1 MKVSIFCLVILT
13 AAISLSCKKETV
25 TEYRYKDLN
34 TWKKADEIDGF
45 SKYINNANA
54 SNDKAVFVS
63 PYRVIIK
70 KENKVEAYYSVHS
83 HTKKTDIADDYHL
96 LYNKN
101 GDWENLGVASED
113 DPNPARV
120 NFQIRDLS
128 NFSGMGGIFSS
139 SEWTAIRTDQKQ
151 FIFQY
156 YGTDLDTQ
164 HFALVDFE
172 ENGLGIK
179 ITDFN
184 TVSKYKNA
192 AAYRIRTKSFFNK
205 YFICF
210 GPGLEIID
218 SSGNVRQTSGLPL
231 DKGFF
236 DIVLKGDS
244 LIAFAYQSIYFSIDE
259 GENWNAIS
267 TNIPQS
273 IYDVY
278 DYSYYVLENEIIAF
292 RTDQLIHIQFL
303 PTEITLRPIIS
314 DALINNRITSIFE
327 YRDTVYVSTLSGTFK
342 KPLVEFFEYVQ

>member
-184 TVSKYKNA
+184 TTSIYKRA
-192 AAYRIRTKSFFNK
+192 DWYLIKTKSFFNK

-210 GPGLEIID
+210 GPG
-218 SSGNVRQTSGLPL
+218 SR
-231 DKGFF
+231 
-236 DIVLKGDS
+236 
-244 LIAFAYQSIYFSIDE
+244 
-259 GENWNAIS
+259 
-267 TNIPQS
+267 
-273 IYDVY
+273 
-278 DYSYYVLENEIIAF
+278 
-292 RTDQLIHIQFL
+292 
-303 PTEITLRPIIS
+303 
-314 DALINNRITSIFE
+314 NN
-327 YRDTVYVSTLSGTFK
+327 
-342 KPLVEFFEYVQ
+342 